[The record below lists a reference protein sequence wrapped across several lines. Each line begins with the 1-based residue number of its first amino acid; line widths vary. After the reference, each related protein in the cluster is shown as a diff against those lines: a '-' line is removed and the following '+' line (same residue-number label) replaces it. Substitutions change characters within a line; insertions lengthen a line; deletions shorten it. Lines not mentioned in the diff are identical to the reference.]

1 MKFNSHLINIY
12 IFIESF
18 NNLIE
23 KKILKIKNIR
33 IIYENANMPSENFF
47 RVIKFCK
54 INKIKLY
61 VLDNFRI
68 ALKYKLN
75 GLLISSYNKEISKI
89 QIMQLKKKNI
99 EILGKVH
106 NQLEFYQKIRQG
118 CGTIFLSPIF
128 FTKKYSK
135 NRILGVSKFNLIS
148 LKWNSILVALGGIN
162 FSNYKKIKMTKSV
175 GIGIKTLV
183 KELD

>member
-23 KKILKIKNIR
+23 KKILKLKNTR
-33 IIYENANMPSENFF
+33 IIYENASMPSENFF
-47 RVIKFCK
+47 KIIKFCK

-75 GLLISSYNKEISKI
+75 GVLISSYNKEISKI
-89 QIMQLKKKNI
+89 QSIQLKKKNI
-99 EILGKVH
+99 EIFGKAH

-128 FTKKYSK
+128 FTKKYST
-135 NRILGVSKFNLIS
+135 NRILGVPKFNLIS
-148 LKWNSILVALGGIN
+148 LKWNSSLVALGGIN

-175 GIGIKTLV
+175 GIGIKTFV
-183 KELD
+183 KDLN

>member
-1 MKFNSHLINIY
+1 MKFNNHLIKIY

-23 KKILKIKNIR
+23 KKILKLKNIG
-33 IIYENANMPSENFF
+33 IIYENTNIPSENFLK
-47 RVIKFCK
+47 VIKFCK
-54 INKIKLY
+54 VNKIKLY

-89 QIMQLKKKNI
+89 QSIQLKKKNI
-99 EILGKVH
+99 EILGKAH
-106 NQLEFYQKIRQG
+106 NQLEFYQKMKQG

-128 FTKKYSK
+128 FTKKYGT
-135 NRILGVSKFNLIS
+135 NRIFGISKFNLIS
-148 LKWNSILVALGGIN
+148 LRWSSKLVALGGVN
-162 FSNYKKIKMTKSV
+162 FSNYKKMKMTKSV
-175 GIGIKTLV
+175 GIGIKTLI
-183 KELD
+183 KNFE

>member
-89 QIMQLKKKNI
+89 QSMQLKKKNI
-99 EILGKVH
+99 EIFGKAH
-106 NQLEFYQKIRQG
+106 NQLEFHQKMKQG
-118 CGTIFLSPIF
+118 CETIFLSPIF
-128 FTKKYSK
+128 FTKKYGT
-135 NRILGVSKFNLIS
+135 NRIFGISKFNLIS
-148 LKWNSILVALGGIN
+148 LRWNSRLVALGGIN

-175 GIGIKTLV
+175 GIGIKTLI
-183 KELD
+183 KNFE

>member
-1 MKFNSHLINIY
+1 MKFNNHLINIY

-33 IIYENANMPSENFF
+33 IIYENTNIPSENFF
-47 RVIKFCK
+47 NVVKFCK

-89 QIMQLKKKNI
+89 QSIQLKKKNI
-99 EILGKVH
+99 EIFGKAH
-106 NQLEFYQKIRQG
+106 NQLEFNQKIKQG

-128 FTKKYSK
+128 FTKKYSTNK
-135 NRILGVSKFNLIS
+135 IFGVSKFNLIS
-148 LKWNSILVALGGIN
+148 LKWSTNLVALGGIN

-175 GIGIKTLV
+175 GIGIKTFV
-183 KELD
+183 KDLN

>member
-1 MKFNSHLINIY
+1 MKFNNHLINIY
-12 IFIESF
+12 IFIDSF

-23 KKILKIKNIR
+23 KKFLKLKNIR

-89 QIMQLKKKNI
+89 QSIQLKKNNI

-128 FTKKYSK
+128 YTKKYGK
-135 NRILGVSKFNLIS
+135 NKIFGVSKFNLIS
-148 LKWNSILVALGGIN
+148 LKWNSNLVALGGIN
-162 FSNYKKIKMTKSV
+162 LSNFKKIKMTKSV
-175 GIGIKTLV
+175 GIGVKTLV
-183 KELD
+183 RELN

>member
-23 KKILKIKNIR
+23 KKILKLKNIR

-61 VLDNFRI
+61 VLDNFKI

-75 GLLISSYNKEISKI
+75 GLLISSHNKEIYKI
-89 QIMQLKKKNI
+89 QSIKLKKKNI
-99 EILGKVH
+99 EILGKAH

-128 FTKKYSK
+128 FTKKYGT
-135 NRILGVSKFNLIS
+135 NRIFGISKFNLIS
-148 LKWNSILVALGGIN
+148 LKWNSRLVALGGIN

-175 GIGIKTLV
+175 GIGVKTFVQGLN
-183 KELD
+183 